1 MVRKIIWSS
10 IACPAVLSMFG
21 LPLFI
26 SSQEIAEP
34 LSWVAGCWA
43 GTLLVCAAFWHFG
56 WRRSDAR
63 QLYLWGFVGVMGA
76 IVWLVYFGPIV
87 IATVLP
93 ITPTGSWL
101 IALYT
106 TMGLLAGAAVSAL
119 HIGSR
124 LHKEDY
130 SR

>member
-1 MVRKIIWSS
+1 MNRAVRHTFVPSTQRTPTPPSFSS
-10 IACPAVLSMFG
+10 DTDG
-21 LPLFI
+21 
-26 SSQEIAEP
+26 
-34 LSWVAGCWA
+34 
-43 GTLLVCAAFWHFG
+43 G
-56 WRRSDAR
+56 WGRSAAR

-76 IVWLVYFGPIV
+76 IVWLVYFGPVV

-93 ITPTGSWL
+93 ITPIGGWL

-106 TMGLLAGAAVSAL
+106 PMGLLAGAAVTAL

-124 LHKEDY
+124 LRKEDY